1 MIILRATTPLH
12 TSICTESDR
21 SHVVSIHSCCVDAHA
36 CVCSVPSP
44 HAASLLSPSPPLCS
58 RHPDILCDVGEF
70 HCHNHDTCVP
80 EDWLCDG
87 EPDCPDE
94 SDETDHVCKFLIP
107 SISYWCTNTC
117 HMKFCH
123 NSSFDTKFHICRLIL
138 TAHNIICVLPK
149 KVTLFLF
156 VSCGFLLHAALV
168 ILTKLIETK
177 HNLNTWKE
185 KNVNIWFKSMIWI
198 QVNPIV
204 DVCYGLWKYAC
215 SIYSHIWHFDS
226 FWFLRLLRFPLLLQL
241 TGLLAA
247 CDVAALNTGVSLSF
261 AFLC

>member
-12 TSICTESDR
+12 ICIESDR
-21 SHVVSIHSCCVDAHA
+21 SHVVSIHSCCVDAQRMFSAETCAHA

-123 NSSFDTKFHICRLIL
+123 NSSFDTTFHICRLIL

-149 KVTLFLF
+149 KVTLLLF
-156 VSCGFLLHAALV
+156 PVVSSFMQLWWFWR
-168 ILTKLIETK
+168 
-177 HNLNTWKE
+177 NL
-185 KNVNIWFKSMIWI
+185 
-198 QVNPIV
+198 
-204 DVCYGLWKYAC
+204 
-215 SIYSHIWHFDS
+215 
-226 FWFLRLLRFPLLLQL
+226 
-241 TGLLAA
+241 
-247 CDVAALNTGVSLSF
+247 
-261 AFLC
+261 